1 MMNKGKRVALTTLFS
16 FLVLAGCKPITN
28 ETGLIEVT
36 DMVGDTVLVK
46 KNPENVAV
54 ISRAV
59 ADMMVGFGLG
69 DKVDGMYKSILDNT
83 WTSYL
88 YPDSTNYYSY
98 GYQDSAE
105 LFVARNV
112 DLVIV
117 PEQYLAVDLR
127 TKGVKAITM
136 NLYGT
141 PTYEHVITK
150 IADLISEV
158 WPATLTLVN
167 EWKGE
172 LNTAIAEVT
181 AVTKTITSQKSI
193 YYVRGDK
200 DKGIGYTDTRGALV
214 ETVYEKYFKMNYI
227 SKDFENANPS
237 VESIMSADPDV
248 IVVGGK
254 FQQKIINDIKNTAPQ
269 KELTAVKENRLFNIP
284 LGFVMWEQNSLA
296 LPLFLYDQANKL
308 YPSDF
313 NYDLTQKTKD
323 SFSKYFNFSLTTEE
337 VNYMLQGKTHEGE

>member
-1 MMNKGKRVALTTLFS
+1 MNKSRKIVLSVLFGVLLLTS
-16 FLVLAGCKPITN
+16 CNSITN
-28 ETGLIEVT
+28 DTGLIEVT
-36 DMVGDTVLVK
+36 DMVGDTVSVK

-54 ISRAV
+54 ISRAA

-88 YPDSTNYYSY
+88 YPDSADYYSY

-105 LFVARNV
+105 LFVSRNV
-112 DLVIV
+112 DLVIA
-117 PEQYLAVDLR
+117 PEQYIAVDLR
-127 TKGVKAITM
+127 TKGIKAITIS
-136 NLYGT
+136 LYGT
-141 PTYEHVITK
+141 PTYESVLTK
-150 IADLISEV
+150 IADLISEI
-158 WPATLTLVN
+158 WPKTLSVVN
-167 EWKGE
+167 EWKSE
-172 LNTAIAEVT
+172 LYTAINEVT
-181 AVTKTITSQKSI
+181 AVTKDVAMEKTI

-200 DKGIGYTDTRGALV
+200 DKGIGYTDTKGALV
-214 ETVYEKYFKMNYI
+214 ETVYEKYFKMSYI

-254 FQQKIINDIKNTAPQ
+254 FQQKIIDDIKNTAPQ
-269 KELTAVKENRLFNIP
+269 KELTAVKENRLYNIP

-308 YPSDF
+308 YPDNF
-313 NYDLTQKTKD
+313 NYDLTQKTKG
-323 SFSKYFNFSLTTEE
+323 SFSKYFDFDLTTEE
-337 VNYMLQGKTHEGE
+337 VKFMLEGKTHQGE